1 MTAARDVIERALAE
15 SYWDECGLSEQL
27 EISREQYVENMLTE
41 KPAFRNDAD
50 AILAALEAAGKKVLD
65 REPTLE
71 MIDAARTA
79 YFGCGGVCNPKPWW
93 CAMWDAA
100 ERRKEP

>member
-1 MTAARDVIERALAE
+1 MTSARDL
-15 SYWDECGLSEQL
+15 L
-27 EISREQYVENMLTE
+27 ISHYRKVHPGTSPMW
-41 KPAFRNDAD
+41 RVDVVD
-50 AILAALEAAGKKVLD
+50 DILAALEAAGKKVVD

>member
-1 MTAARDVIERALAE
+1 MTTARDVIDAVPSVEEEIELAINWP
-15 SYWDECGLSEQL
+15 SYAGKTTSE
-27 EISREQYVENMLTE
+27 
-41 KPAFRNDAD
+41 KAKF
-50 AILAALEAAGKKVLD
+50 ILAALEAAGKKVVD